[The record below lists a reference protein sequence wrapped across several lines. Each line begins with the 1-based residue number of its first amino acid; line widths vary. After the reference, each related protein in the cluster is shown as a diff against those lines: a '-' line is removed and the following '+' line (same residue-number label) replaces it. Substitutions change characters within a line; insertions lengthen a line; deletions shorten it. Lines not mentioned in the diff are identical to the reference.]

1 MSATFT
7 TLYERSRYSSHGRW
21 FGLDERERKQAI
33 EQQERFAVGM
43 IGFALEHDAAF
54 RAHFLG
60 AVCGLQDLADAR
72 GWEIFVEPEN
82 WGDLVLKH
90 RASGFF
96 LVAEFKI
103 GAELKKHQ
111 DPSEARFFQRA
122 DNGKRGGYGW
132 EIAQIAKKEN
142 WKRVKY
148 VTVEKRASWSP
159 VMPANHRLE
168 CEPVEWRRFIRANES
183 AESNLETDVYDCL
196 SCFGVSIF
204 ISRRMKQMKL
214 ASDATKP
221 LALLIGVLA
230 EFGAEFKPKLLYA
243 TQEFLGINVPAQ
255 DFQNFAWIVKPD
267 GPIAGWF
274 GYESSPREGSQLS
287 VWFYCSRSTRKNASA
302 KKRTKA
308 ALRKAGFQHR
318 EVHDHDSSVFVVC
331 KAEDSTGD
339 AEWFKKVLSAFEQLR
354 Q

>member
-82 WGDLVLKH
+82 WG
-90 RASGFF
+90 
-96 LVAEFKI
+96 
-103 GAELKKHQ
+103 
-111 DPSEARFFQRA
+111 RFFQRA